1 MIRQRRR
8 TESFRS
14 IAGGAL
20 VGLGL
25 HILSGNVVNAAF
37 QLRLLVGNHPGGAT
51 AGEGLGVLSS
61 AVLASSQAAQ
71 AYAFDHQGFLL
82 GLLGVLV
89 SLWPLLLVGAGTALL
104 RDAFTDRVKTLPA
117 PEQYFQT
124 KAFQRESFKDN
135 SFKNSVSGCRFQC
148 PSFDA

>member
-1 MIRQRRR
+1 MTRRHR
-8 TESFRS
+8 PTESFRS

-25 HILSGNVVNAAF
+25 HILSGNVDNAAS

-51 AGEGLGVLSS
+51 GGEGLGVLPS

-82 GLLGVLV
+82 GLLWMLI
-89 SLWPLLLVGAGTALL
+89 SFWPLLLVIVGTILL
-104 RDAFTDRVKTLPA
+104 RNAFTDKVKALPT
-117 PEQYFQT
+117 PSQYFQRN
-124 KAFQRESFKDN
+124 AFKN
-135 SFKNSVSGCRFQC
+135 KTFKNSATGCRFQC

>member
-1 MIRQRRR
+1 MTTQRRR

-25 HILSGNVVNAAF
+25 HILSGNVVNAAS

-71 AYAFDHQGFLL
+71 AYA
-82 GLLGVLV
+82 VLDQH
-89 SLWPLLLVGAGTALL
+89 AEEALQVIL
-104 RDAFTDRVKTLPA
+104 TYDGEV
-117 PEQYFQT
+117 
-124 KAFQRESFKDN
+124 
-135 SFKNSVSGCRFQC
+135 VSG
-148 PSFDA
+148 